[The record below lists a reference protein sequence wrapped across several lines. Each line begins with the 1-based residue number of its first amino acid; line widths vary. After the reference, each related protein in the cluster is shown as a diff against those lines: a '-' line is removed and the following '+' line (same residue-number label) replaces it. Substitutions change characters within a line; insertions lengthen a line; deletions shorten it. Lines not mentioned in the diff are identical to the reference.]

1 MIKCPNCGSTVQ
13 VKIEQPKTIGK
24 YCYRE
29 AYCACGEHFRLIY
42 DLKKIARIE
51 QGEKQ

>member
-1 MIKCPNCGSTVQ
+1 MIKCPNCGDTAQ
-13 VKIEQPKTIGK
+13 VVEQPKTIGK

-42 DLKKIARIE
+42 EFKNIVRVE

>member
-1 MIKCPNCGSTVQ
+1 MIECPNCGRAPQ
-13 VKIEQPKTIGK
+13 VIERPKTIGK

-42 DLKKIARIE
+42 NLERIARIE
-51 QGEKQ
+51 KGEKQ